1 MLVISC
7 VSLIL
12 LETDGE
18 FLKHEFQNPWVE
30 VARASGERCRF
41 SCHAIVQEQGVKGGG
56 GQKNHD
62 WMPDTLASLMTSM
75 MEGGFLIK
83 IGCVTLHR

>member
-7 VSLIL
+7 VSSIL

-18 FLKHEFQNPWVE
+18 FLKHEFQNPWAE
-30 VARASGERCRF
+30 AARASSGEHCRF
-41 SCHAIVQEQGVKGGG
+41 SCHAIIQEQGVKRG

-62 WMPDTLASLMTSM
+62 WMADTLASLMTSM